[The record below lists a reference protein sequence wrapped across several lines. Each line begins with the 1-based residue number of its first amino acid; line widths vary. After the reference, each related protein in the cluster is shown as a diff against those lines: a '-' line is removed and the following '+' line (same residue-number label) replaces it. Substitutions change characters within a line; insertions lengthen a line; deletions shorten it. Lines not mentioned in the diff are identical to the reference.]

1 MLTSLSRGV
10 KDLIFFLGGGG
21 GGGVEE
27 EKKVKVSLG
36 ACQLR
41 SL

>member
-10 KDLIFFLGGGG
+10 KDLIFFLGGG

>member
-10 KDLIFFLGGGG
+10 KDLIFFFGGG